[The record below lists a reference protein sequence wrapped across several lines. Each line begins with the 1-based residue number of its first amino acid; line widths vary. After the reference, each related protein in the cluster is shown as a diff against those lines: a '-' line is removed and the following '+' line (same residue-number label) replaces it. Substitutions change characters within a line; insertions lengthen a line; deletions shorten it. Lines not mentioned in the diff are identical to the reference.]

1 MVWSDRMNKVFIIL
15 KSILL
20 GTVIFLVILFCAYSD
35 THYSRTGWIQTTGI
49 KNEFEFIDITG
60 HVWVFTDEELLIPTG
75 TPIEATVKMFT
86 NNTTDYIEDDIILDY
101 EIKNEK

>member
-1 MVWSDRMNKVFIIL
+1 MVWSDTMNKVFIIL

-20 GTVIFLVILFCAYSD
+20 ATVIFLIILFCAYSD

-49 KNEFEFIDITG
+49 KNKFEFVDITG
-60 HVWVFTDEELLIPTG
+60 HVWVFIDEELLIPTG

>member
-1 MVWSDRMNKVFIIL
+1 MERQNEQSIYNL
-15 KSILL
+15 KISITWYYNLFSYPVL
-20 GTVIFLVILFCAYSD
+20 CIFRHTLFKNRLDSNNRY
-35 THYSRTGWIQTTGI
+35 Q
-49 KNEFEFIDITG
+49 NEFEFVDTTG

-75 TPIEATVKMFT
+75 TPIEATIKMFT